1 MDGSVIKLTLTKCVS
16 LWSVLPVFCALR
28 SPRDVMRTGIKHTG
42 EGVLFCRADVV
53 ILGASFLGFLW
64 RFGWSGL
71 QTMSLET
78 VAQVDCDPSCCC
90 SSLGAVWGS
99 HIRLDA
105 QLAPSTW
112 YWTCSLGKAQ
122 CGYRNNLHALWTDWK
137 RAPVHSI
144 GTGPDAENT
153 QSSEGDTKQEESQLN
168 DLPVII

>member
-1 MDGSVIKLTLTKCVS
+1 MCFSVKHSPS
-16 LWSVLPVFCALR
+16 LLCFEVPSWCYAHWDQTYGGRRVVLPHWRCYSWSL
-28 SPRDVMRTGIKHTG
+28 
-42 EGVLFCRADVV
+42 
-53 ILGASFLGFLW
+53 FLGLLW

-112 YWTCSLGKAQ
+112 YWTCSSGKAQ
-122 CGYRNNLHALWTDWK
+122 CGYRNNLRALWTDWK

-153 QSSEGDTKQEESQLN
+153 QSSEGDTKQEESKLN
-168 DLPVII
+168 DLPMII